1 MKEIWKQGQWD
12 NKCKCW
18 GFGYIG
24 FSWDY
29 SWTNASNYIEDLV
42 TLVPTNIIL
51 EQMQANVDVGGT
63 SVVDADKIEVDLQK
77 NHFDDRIRKCSSEF
91 NVEAR

>member
-1 MKEIWKQGQWD
+1 M
-12 NKCKCW
+12 
-18 GFGYIG
+18 
-24 FSWDY
+24 
-29 SWTNASNYIEDLV
+29 
-42 TLVPTNIIL
+42 VPTNIIL